1 MKLQQTSPKPR
12 RTKPRTWRSARRKTR
27 IRPRSRASPPKAS
40 EPDSEKPAHTAPA
53 YPPWLAKGWELRE
66 QWAAGPEIAEAP
78 RLFRRLEA
86 SLLRSEQEWRLGKDP
101 KSLEIA
107 LDRTVTALKAKMDQD
122 RHEKR
127 PAEQSVGQALAFGN
141 HAELQLV
148 KDLKELLERE
158 RHPDPVATED
168 VRKAQRIEKIGAL
181 LKSLKDKS
189 SLDLAMAIA
198 EGAKGARLDAATV
211 QLLDSIVVDSRL
223 NRNVIELRLL
233 QQLAERARK
242 VRREDWDDELVRQIW
257 DTVIVAET
265 TNNRPWAFPW
275 LRGLLNEAD
284 ALRHEA
290 EVLLLPRAL
299 GYTSAG
305 RIARSWDR
313 VARAYA
319 FIDDSQTKIDEA
331 RAASVLG
338 SRHTPGLRS
347 IPGGEHERRA
357 FWTLARRGKNRAGSR
372 RAARKAGSRHRE
384 HRPNTRTVGIAQ
396 RQANRENSGT
406 EEPA

>member
-1 MKLQQTSPKPR
+1 VEKRKAEDKNQAEKQTKS
-12 RTKPRTWRSARRKTR
+12 TKGA
-27 IRPRSRASPPKAS
+27 

-66 QWAAGPEIAEAP
+66 RWAGGPEIAEAP

-107 LDRTVTALKAKMDQD
+107 LDKTVGALKAKMDQD
-122 RHEKR
+122 RREIR
-127 PAEQSVGQALAFGN
+127 PAEQSVGQALAFGK
-141 HAELQLV
+141 HAEQQLV

-198 EGAKGARLDAATV
+198 EAARGSRLDAATV

-223 NRNVIELRLL
+223 HRNVIELRLL

-242 VRREDWDDELVRQIW
+242 VRREDWDDELVKQIW

-275 LRGLLNEAD
+275 LRRLLDEAD

-290 EVLLLPRAL
+290 EVL
-299 GYTSAG
+299 
-305 RIARSWDR
+305 
-313 VARAYA
+313 
-319 FIDDSQTKIDEA
+319 
-331 RAASVLG
+331 SVVRL
-338 SRHTPGLRS
+338 
-347 IPGGEHERRA
+347 ERTA
-357 FWTLARRGKNRAGSR
+357 DPSV
-372 RAARKAGSRHRE
+372 S
-384 HRPNTRTVGIAQ
+384 Q
-396 RQANRENSGT
+396 RQWQYREWS
-406 EEPA
+406 